1 MLDTACVA
9 HTAACLIKIPKQPES
24 ICPTMHGARYMIR
37 RALYCLAKLRGERCN
52 NAFPASCGQ
61 QLQFFRFHDASLV
74 YPARDTPIH
83 PAGCFGV
90 RAGGCKTTGKEAPPG
105 GMIPPV
111 GG

>member
-37 RALYCLAKLRGERCN
+37 RVLYCLTKLRGERCN

-74 YPARDTPIH
+74 IPHGTHQSTQRDELVCP
-83 PAGCFGV
+83 V
-90 RAGGCKTTGKEAPPG
+90 WAGGCKTTGKEAPLG
-105 GMIPPV
+105 G
-111 GG
+111 